1 MPRSLRNKILMTFYL
16 GSLVI
21 LLGFVAVYVLAQR
34 QQELAQRNLE
44 LQPVAE
50 AWFTLS
56 NRLHQAVQAQRE
68 WLVSREEAFRE
79 IRVQAWSGIHGQME
93 LLTTFYKG
101 GDSGHERVW
110 RPERN
115 VEARNYYDVRLL
127 LLELEAKQQQVEAT
141 VSGEAKPAALSPGI
155 PTDTAPE
162 NVPWL
167 LANALMV
174 QEVLPL
180 SREAEAAIEA
190 IVRIQFDLA
199 QEASQEAHQ
208 ELVILNIRILFIGL
222 AVFILVWMLARLL
235 SHQITLSLQHLRDR
249 VRTIREHDDGQPI
262 AVESR
267 DEVGDLARE
276 FQQLMAE
283 IRERTSQLESANR
296 ELESATQA
304 KSDFLTRMSH
314 ELRTPLNAINGFAE
328 TLLNADPDDSLT
340 DYQRD
345 RLTRILQSGRKLLE
359 LINTLLDLAKIEAGK
374 MEVALQSFELSMV
387 LQEVFELVEPL
398 AAPKALQLKLEL
410 EATDWQCQTD
420 EDKLRQVFIN
430 LLGNAV
436 KFTPKGGVVRVRA
449 SCEEGWV
456 TVAVEDNGPGIGKEQ
471 LERIFEVFEQV
482 TSHPSVSGT
491 GLGLAIVRSLMQLL
505 AGTISA
511 SSEPGSGSTFLVRF
525 PAAHPIL
532 SLEQTQ

>member
-1 MPRSLRNKILMTFYL
+1 
-16 GSLVI
+16 
-21 LLGFVAVYVLAQR
+21 
-34 QQELAQRNLE
+34 
-44 LQPVAE
+44 
-50 AWFTLS
+50 
-56 NRLHQAVQAQRE
+56 
-68 WLVSREEAFRE
+68 
-79 IRVQAWSGIHGQME
+79 
-93 LLTTFYKG
+93 
-101 GDSGHERVW
+101 
-110 RPERN
+110 
-115 VEARNYYDVRLL
+115 
-127 LLELEAKQQQVEAT
+127 
-141 VSGEAKPAALSPGI
+141 
-155 PTDTAPE
+155 
-162 NVPWL
+162 
-167 LANALMV
+167 
-174 QEVLPL
+174 
-180 SREAEAAIEA
+180 
-190 IVRIQFDLA
+190 
-199 QEASQEAHQ
+199 
-208 ELVILNIRILFIGL
+208 
-222 AVFILVWMLARLL
+222 
-235 SHQITLSLQHLRDR
+235 
-249 VRTIREHDDGQPI
+249 
-262 AVESR
+262 
-267 DEVGDLARE
+267 
-276 FQQLMAE
+276 
-283 IRERTSQLESANR
+283 
-296 ELESATQA
+296 
-304 KSDFLTRMSH
+304 
-314 ELRTPLNAINGFAE
+314 RTPLNAINGFAE

-398 AAPKALQLKLEL
+398 AEPKALQLKLEL